1 MRSIRLGALLLGGAL
16 VLSACGSSGGVSG
29 AVAQMS
35 AWVTTTNLGDTIAG
49 LQQDA
54 AKITTETE
62 RHADRLTMQTLCG
75 ILLVDVESANSNLP
89 APDLVANEHLANG
102 LQFLGDGAHR
112 CYSAGAT
119 NVALQVK
126 SAADRSRGLIELAR
140 GLSAIEAILGRPI
153 PTTTTTTT
161 AP

>member
-1 MRSIRLGALLLGGAL
+1 
-16 VLSACGSSGGVSG
+16 
-29 AVAQMS
+29 
-35 AWVTTTNLGDTIAG
+35 
-49 LQQDA
+49 
-54 AKITTETE
+54 
-62 RHADRLTMQTLCG
+62 MQTLCG

-112 CYSAGAT
+112 CYNAGAT

-140 GLSAIEAILGRPI
+140 GLSAIEAMLGRPI
-153 PTTTTTTT
+153 PTTTTTT